1 MNSIARSVLLLLCT
15 WMLAGCGFTGNL
27 YGDPGYASFD
37 SPGLFDTDR
46 VVALSLGPLPLRLA
60 RIVID
65 DDEDP
70 EAAMFLK
77 HLDAVRI
84 YVYEIDRNP
93 EQVKQRMQSTVDR
106 LEQDG
111 WQPVVAIRDDGEL
124 VRVLFRMINEDQIRG
139 MVVMVQDEEE
149 LVLIN
154 LIGDLKPEMFNSY
167 MNGLDIDTPAVSIE
181 GP

>member
-1 MNSIARSVLLLLCT
+1 MTSIARSIVFLLGTSLLV
-15 WMLAGCGFTGNL
+15 GCGITGNMR
-27 YGDPGYASFD
+27 GDPGYAAFD
-37 SPGLFDTDR
+37 SPGLLDTDR
-46 VVALSLGPLPLRLA
+46 VVALSLGRWPLRLA

-65 DDEDP
+65 NDEDP
-70 EAAMFLK
+70 EAALFLK

-93 EQVKQRMQSTVDR
+93 ELVKQRMESTAGR
-106 LEQDG
+106 LELIG

-124 VRVLFRMINEDQIRG
+124 VRVMFKMTGDESIRG

-167 MNGLDIDTPAVSIE
+167 MSGLDIDAPAMSIQ